1 MTGVTTEETH
11 ALAGLPPANRTL
23 LEHPPLE
30 LAVAEVRFD
39 PTLTEFSAELGLRLR
54 ERLGELGHPFAQLDR
69 AQQGQVTINLPVGG
83 EPVPQIQTVSSGWR
97 LQTTGGHNQVTLLPG
112 MVAIQTSTYERWSVS
127 LRPLLESVLTVT
139 GELLAPALVGRI
151 GLRYINRFVDGSAGS
166 PAAWKGRLHDQ
177 LLGPICHPI
186 LGDRLIGAQQQ
197 VELKLGDAQGAIIR
211 HGPIVDPAAGG
222 AISYLLDIDV
232 YDVEPSGFDPADLVV
247 RAEYLNRT
255 SASLFQSSL
264 TPEFF
269 QSLLPAPEEDP
280 S

>member
-1 MTGVTTEETH
+1 MSGVTSEETR
-11 ALAGLPPANRTL
+11 ALAGLPPADQTL
-23 LEHPPLE
+23 LERPPLE

-54 ERLGELGHPFAQLDR
+54 ERLRELGHPFAQLDR

-83 EPVPQIQTVSSGWR
+83 EPVPQIQTVVSGWR
-97 LQTTGGHNQVTLLPG
+97 VQTAGGHSQVTLLPG
-112 MVAIQTSTYERWSVS
+112 MVAIQTSNYERWSVS
-127 LRPLLESVLTVT
+127 LRPLIEAALTVT

-151 GLRYINRFVDGSAGS
+151 GVRYINRFVDRSAGS
-166 PAAWKGRLHDQ
+166 PGAWSGKLHNQ
-177 LLGPICHPI
+177 LLGPICHPVF
-186 LGDRLIGAQQQ
+186 GDHLRGAQQQ
-197 VELKLGDAQGAIIR
+197 IDLSLGDAQGAIMR
-211 HGPIVDPAAGG
+211 HGPIVDPAADG

-269 QSLLPAPEEDP
+269 QSLLPTPKEDA